1 MAIHFSGKNGISI
14 VTNLGQFIR
23 VEGVQV
29 YSVFFFFLF
38 QDGFIVQQRL
48 PCLEV
53 HNPLAPS
60 AYSAPPPQDRVFLYS
75 PGCLETLFRYLPVST
90 SCVLGFKACTTCS
103 SVHSVLDLLVMHILN

>member
-23 VEGVQV
+23 VESVQV
-29 YSVFFFFLF
+29 YCVFFFLFLF

-53 HNPLAPS
+53 HNTLAPS

-75 PGCLETLFRYLPVST
+75 PGCLELYSDICLFLPPV
-90 SCVLGFKACTTCS
+90 C
-103 SVHSVLDLLVMHILN
+103 